1 MAAGMNLMRERA
13 LQSRDAIELLAD
25 KWRIPI
31 LHVLREGPLRSS
43 ELHAAITEISA
54 KVLTQTLR
62 AMERDG
68 LIARKVQTKVPR
80 RVEYSLT
87 PMGASVL
94 EPLANLCHWAK
105 AHVQERDAARAQF
118 DLANAGTNLQVRGRK
133 SAAVRSYKA

>member
-94 EPLANLCHWAK
+94 EPLA
-105 AHVQERDAARAQF
+105 QF